1 MCAPG
6 SRVTP
11 TVQMKQND
19 IRENCLIVAQIT
31 GSGKRTRPV
40 SALTFLS
47 GRFKVKGRVYGGFL
61 LRHITIGDVGLK
73 LYG

>member
-6 SRVTP
+6 SGVTP
-11 TVQMKQND
+11 AAQMKRND

-31 GSGKRTRPV
+31 GSGNRARPV

-47 GRFKVKGRVYGGFL
+47 GRFKVKGESMVIFCRDI
-61 LRHITIGDVGLK
+61 ITIRILNINV
-73 LYG
+73 